1 MKRLAA
7 IVLIAACGGHD
18 DDAPPAPPAPA
29 AVRIDAA
36 IARARLAPGSWRLPI
51 LSITK
56 DTVELRWRPPGAPDE
71 PGVTQPL
78 AGWTCPPLHAALVDE
93 TKRTWGRTPVRPPDS
108 ETLLVSV
115 GRGVPDA
122 IVFAITNCVNDPSDP
137 RPPYRDLMITPDPSP

>member
-1 MKRLAA
+1 VKWAAA

-18 DDAPPAPPAPA
+18 DATPAPA
-29 AVRIDAA
+29 PAPVRLDAPVHA
-36 IARARLAPGSWRLPI
+36 PPARLAPGSWRLPI

-56 DTVELRWRPPGAPDE
+56 DTVELRWRRPDAPDE

-78 AGWTCPPLHAALVDE
+78 ASWTCPPLHGALVDE
-93 TKRTWGRTPVRPPDS
+93 AKRTWGRTPVRPPDS

-115 GRGVPDA
+115 GGGVPDA
-122 IVFAITNCVNDPSDP
+122 TVFAITNCVNDPSDP